1 MNYSKLD
8 SIVLQFFLLILA
20 CITIFGVKEYI
31 GPTVSG
37 RLLWFT
43 ILSIVFFYVRKYKV
57 TSVAKTYI
65 VFITIGFVLHF
76 ITGNLQENETLNTTV
91 IARIVPILLLL
102 MAYQQGRSPVIFVR
116 LMIIFY
122 ILECCISIYEKI
134 TLTHLISYTAT
145 EELAATSL
153 TMIDSSVFRS
163 FSLMFH
169 PLFNANTVSIF
180 LAFIFCSHRIK
191 PFYKNAFI
199 ILGLLALW
207 GFNSRGAMIIWGVI
221 LVYRLVL
228 YKTKLLYVSIMLV
241 VLYFAIPPLIEWV
254 VYSGLF
260 GRLTE
265 MDFSDSS
272 SLTRLEAFNVFFN
285 ERWNIQDIVV
295 GGRVLCYPSTD
306 LTLENGALLDLGFW
320 GLIVGSIKIICE
332 IVITY
337 KAVEKYDVRDRIL
350 IMIAVWG
357 VAFMNNNS
365 FQTWPMTIF
374 VLACVTFNDYMPFR
388 QINFQ
393 NRRNESI
400 IYYS

>member
-8 SIVLQFFLLILA
+8 SMVLQFFLSIFA

-43 ILSIVFFYVRKYKV
+43 ILSIAFFYVRKYKV
-57 TSVAKTYI
+57 TSVTKTYV
-65 VFITIGFVLHF
+65 VFITIGFILHL

-91 IARIVPILLLL
+91 VVRIVPILLLL
-102 MAYQQGRSPVIFVR
+102 MAYQQGRLPVIFVR
-116 LMIIFY
+116 LMIIFF
-122 ILECCISIYEKI
+122 ILECCISVYEKI
-134 TLTHLISYTAT
+134 TLTHLIAYTAT

-153 TMIDSSVFRS
+153 TMMDSSVFRS

-180 LAFIFCSHRIK
+180 LAFIFCSHKIK
-191 PFYKNAFI
+191 PLYKNSFI

-221 LVYRLVL
+221 LVYRVAL
-228 YKTKLLYVSIMLV
+228 YKAKLWYVSIMLI

-254 VYSGLF
+254 IISGLF

-265 MDFSDSS
+265 MDFSDNS

-285 ERWNIQDIVV
+285 EDWNIEDIVI
-295 GGRVLCYPSTD
+295 GGRILCYPGME
-306 LTLENGALLDLGFW
+306 LTLENGALLDLGYW
-320 GLIVGSIKIICE
+320 GLIVGSIKIVCE
-332 IVITY
+332 ILITY
-337 KAVEKYDVRDRIL
+337 KTIEKYDVRDRIL
-350 IMIAVWG
+350 IMLAVWG

-365 FQTWPMTIF
+365 FQTWLMPMF
-374 VLACVTFNDYMPFR
+374 VLVCIAFNDYMPFR
-388 QINFQ
+388 QIKSQ

-400 IYYS
+400 IHCA